1 MRFKDDVQKW
11 IYYTGQ
17 IDYCYYRIKS
27 LSDKLNEP
35 KTGLEYAIDKAT
47 GFEKHLINEI
57 KTEIKYLSGVIIRC
71 KKKLGHDTKTDQ
83 ELLAAIKRL

>member
-1 MRFKDDVQKW
+1 MRFKDNIQKW

-35 KTGLEYAIDKAT
+35 KTPIDAMIDKAS
-47 GFEKHLINEI
+47 GFSKQQFDEI
-57 KTEIKYLSGVIIRC
+57 AKEIKYLSGVIIKC
-71 KKKLGHDTKTDQ
+71 KKKLGYETATD
-83 ELLAAIKRL
+83 ESLLETIKKL